1 MKKIIPS
8 RFALIALF
16 FCILTSS
23 VTAGKYTGLTAT
35 SSSGTASA
43 AVDND
48 MGTRWESAFSDP
60 QWIVI
65 DLGSVKNIN
74 VIKIY
79 WEGAN
84 AKDYSLSFSE
94 DGIDFSGNLNYT
106 NMASEPRTDIVN
118 GLNIDC
124 RYIKMNGTARNLT
137 YGYSIWELRAFGKI
151 LNANE
156 PYQIEILSPKTN
168 IEPKELIQFT
178 ANVRDKNGIKISNPD
193 LNWSVTGLGS
203 INATGT
209 FSSLFAGKSL
219 VTVSSKLAS
228 ESIEILVAEKT
239 NETQQLESAS
249 PYKIFRVGNTIKV
262 EGNNINC
269 IYLYDVFGRKLYEEK
284 NTGNSNMEISIPK
297 TNSVLILKIQSQTK
311 IDSYKIM

>member
-65 DLGSVKNIN
+65 DLGSVKNVN

-137 YGYSIWELRAFGKI
+137 YGYSIWEFEVYPNETPVLTSLIVSPQTTFTSSGVSKQFSVSGLDQFGNAI
-151 LNANE
+151 TLTNTTDWSVDNANATIDSDGLFSSTTKGS
-156 PYQIEILSPKTN
+156 YTVTATNSGISKSTTIEVYPGNTN
-168 IEPKELIQFT
+168 LTNEAGVSAT
-178 ANVRDKNGIKISNPD
+178 ATSSSGTAIAAFDNNSGTRWESVQADPQWIKVD
-193 LNWSVTGLGS
+193 LGS
-203 INATGT
+203 IKSITDFVLTWETANA
-209 FSSLFAGKSL
+209 KDYI
-219 VTVSSKLAS
+219 
-228 ESIEILVAEKT
+228 IEV
-239 NETQQLESAS
+239 
-249 PYKIFRVGNTIKV
+249 
-262 EGNNINC
+262 
-269 IYLYDVFGRKLYEEK
+269 
-284 NTGNSNMEISIPK
+284 
-297 TNSVLILKIQSQTK
+297 
-311 IDSYKIM
+311 